1 MDEQQK
7 RISWK
12 LRPETE
18 DMLMTVFSTEAG
30 RDDAVLLALRDLE
43 DYYNAGIRNETLPE
57 IMKQLYDYEM
67 KWVEV
72 ICHPTMNRFTHAITF
87 WLHLDDDFEYIK
99 DEEVH

>member
-43 DYYNAGIRNETLPE
+43 DYYNAGVRNRPCLR
-57 IMKQLYDYEM
+57 L
-67 KWVEV
+67 
-72 ICHPTMNRFTHAITF
+72 
-87 WLHLDDDFEYIK
+87 
-99 DEEVH
+99 

>member
-7 RISWK
+7 RIAWK
-12 LRPETE
+12 LTPEAE

-43 DYYNAGIRNETLPE
+43 DYYNAGERNETLPE
-57 IMKQLYDYEM
+57 IIKQLYDYEM

-72 ICHPTMNRFTHAITF
+72 DFSHYFR
-87 WLHLDDDFEYIK
+87 WLFANFRECSLIS
-99 DEEVH
+99 